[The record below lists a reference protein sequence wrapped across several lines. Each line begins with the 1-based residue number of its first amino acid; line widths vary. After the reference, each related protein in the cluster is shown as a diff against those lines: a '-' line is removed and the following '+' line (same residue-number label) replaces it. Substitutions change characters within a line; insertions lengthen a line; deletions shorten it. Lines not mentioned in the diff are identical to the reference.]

1 MGRPRRQ
8 TYTMQQYLNNVK
20 EGYISNN
27 AATQRNPAWK
37 PIIDGLVVTILTDD
51 YIPPIILAEEE
62 SGCTVIV
69 DGGSRT
75 AAFKML
81 CNGNYKI
88 KSSVED
94 PIIKYKKMDKDK
106 KGNTIWNNAEYDI
119 RNKTFEQFP
128 KELQKKFYEYQVET
142 VIHECDFD
150 KVAKYLRRYNIHT
163 GMNANEKMFI
173 YLPKFANRIRKIAD
187 RPFFVDFSNFTD
199 NEKEKGMLERSIS
212 ETVMCM
218 FHLEDWNKQGKKIA
232 TYLDEKSSEEE
243 FDKLDDNLH
252 RLENIITD
260 DIKDIFNKKD
270 TFVFLTLFDRFLR
283 LKMDD
288 VKFAEFLLEFNKNLR
303 SKKINGKGLLFD
315 EIDKDASTKDKQV
328 ISDKLDML
336 EGLMSEFLHKEKDLK
351 KQKRAEDFIAE
362 NLDMDKEAILE
373 DMDFYNE
380 SLELLLE
387 NTVRV
392 DSKLRSGQNRL
403 SMLAIMVYSCK
414 ENIKNADLEEWM
426 TKYAAKNNC
435 YYQDQTKNFLFMKQD
450 FDRYR
455 KEHQKSA

>member
-1 MGRPRRQ
+1 MARPRRQ
-8 TYTMQQYLNNVK
+8 TYTMQQYLNNVR

-62 SGCTVIV
+62 SGGTVIV

-106 KGNTIWNNAEYDI
+106 KGNTIWNDAEYDI

-150 KVAKYLRRYNIHT
+150 KIAKYLRRYNIHT

-173 YLPKFANRIRKIAD
+173 YLPKFANKIRKIAD

-252 RLENIITD
+252 RLENIITN

-283 LKMDD
+283 MKMDD
-288 VKFAEFLLEFNKNLR
+288 VKFAEFLVEFNKNLR
-303 SKKINGKGLLFD
+303 NQKKNGKGLLFD

-336 EGLMSEFLHKEKDLK
+336 EGLMLEFLHKEKDLK
-351 KQKRAEDFIAE
+351 KQKREEDFIAE
-362 NLDMDKEAILE
+362 NLDMDKEAIVE

-387 NTVRV
+387 NTVKV
-392 DSKLRSGQNRL
+392 DSKLRSEQNRL
-403 SMLAIMVYSCK
+403 SLLAIMVYSCK

-435 YYQDQTKNFLFMKQD
+435 YYQDQTKNFLHMKQD
-450 FDRYR
+450 FERYR

>member
-62 SGCTVIV
+62 SGGTVIV

-106 KGNTIWNNAEYDI
+106 KGNTIWNDAEYDI

-173 YLPKFANRIRKIAD
+173 YLPKFANKIRKIAD
-187 RPFFVDFSNFTD
+187 RPFFVNFSNFTD

-351 KQKRAEDFIAE
+351 KQKRAEDFLAE

-392 DSKLRSGQNRL
+392 DSKLRNGQNRL

-435 YYQDQTKNFLFMKQD
+435 YYQDQAKNFFSMKQD